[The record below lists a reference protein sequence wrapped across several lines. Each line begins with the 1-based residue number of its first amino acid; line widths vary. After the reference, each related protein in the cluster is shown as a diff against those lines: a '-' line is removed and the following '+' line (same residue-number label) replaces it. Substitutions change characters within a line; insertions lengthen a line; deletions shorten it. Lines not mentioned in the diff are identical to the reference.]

1 MNARKLLLNAKY
13 ALIKIHT
20 ILELADQLND
30 NGIELN
36 EIEVEAM
43 YEAIRN
49 GLGGEDV

>member
-1 MNARKLLLNAKY
+1 MNERQLLLNAKY

-36 EIEVEAM
+36 EIEVRAM
-43 YEAIRN
+43 YAAIKN
-49 GLGGEDV
+49 GLDVENV